1 MSSEITT
8 EILAKAIDKTKST
21 VHKKGKK
28 LTLEIQEKK
37 VKFEIIKKSASDDNS
52 QLNAM
57 AIAPIKEDETP
68 DYNNIAVI
76 YAGTNTPT
84 EVGRNGF
91 GTAAEAWV
99 GGLSG
104 EYVEAEAFLKQ
115 TKKEI
120 SKHNG
125 KITDVAGFS
134 QSGGY
139 MMKMAAEHGR
149 IDGFKTTSFDDW
161 GNNQFETLTQSQKEW
176 LKNHPKAL
184 LRYQNDSW
192 ARLSHRDNKYGN
204 VQVIEGIGEHNT
216 LSNYF
221 DGDLLNLDRLAKDG
235 IFAPNMTKE
244 QVEEAAK
251 NWERKTGYWNP
262 FMDDNDVANE
272 LVKEY
277 LKLYGTYAT
286 KDFNIQMKKLYQLRA
301 ILFESGG
308 GLSANEKFYLDS
320 KEALIIVEEAKHD
333 FETATERII
342 KLYQDGIKEQEKLWE
357 ETVREAR
364 GLGDSLE
371 EWEVYE
377 ALEGVGFTHEA
388 IVAFPT
394 QLYQHKIRQV
404 QQMSEKFK
412 SLEREIKD
420 KISEIVSRD
429 QELAQQLKSS

>member
-404 QQMSEKFK
+404 KQMSEKFK
-412 SLEREIKD
+412 SIEHEIKA
-420 KISEIVSRD
+420 KISEIVARD

>member
-68 DYNNIAVI
+68 DYNNIAVV
-76 YAGTNTPT
+76 YAGTNS
-84 EVGRNGF
+84 VGDTGRKGF
-91 GTAAEAWV
+91 VTAADAFG

-104 EYVEAEAFLKQ
+104 EYAEAEAFLKQ
-115 TKKEI
+115 TKKEV
-120 SKHNG
+120 SKYNG

-139 MMKMAAEHGR
+139 MMKMAADHGR
-149 IDGFKTTSFDDW
+149 RDDFKTTSFDDW
-161 GNNQFETLTQSQKEW
+161 GKNQFETLTQSEKEW
-176 LKNHPKAL
+176 LKNHPEAL

-204 VQVIEGIGEHNT
+204 VQVIEGIGKHNT
-216 LSNYF
+216 LSDYF

-251 NWERKTGYWNP
+251 NWARKIGYWNP
-262 FMDDNDVANE
+262 FTDDNGVANE
-272 LVKEY
+272 RVKEY

-286 KDFNIQMKKLYQLRA
+286 KDFNIQ
-301 ILFESGG
+301 I
-308 GLSANEKFYLDS
+308 GL
-320 KEALIIVEEAKHD
+320 
-333 FETATERII
+333 
-342 KLYQDGIKEQEKLWE
+342 
-357 ETVREAR
+357 
-364 GLGDSLE
+364 
-371 EWEVYE
+371 
-377 ALEGVGFTHEA
+377 
-388 IVAFPT
+388 
-394 QLYQHKIRQV
+394 
-404 QQMSEKFK
+404 MSNN
-412 SLEREIKD
+412 
-420 KISEIVSRD
+420 
-429 QELAQQLKSS
+429 